1 MRHRIF
7 GALQAIARDR
17 LIVLDFYANWCG
29 ACKALYPKLCKL
41 SDENP
46 EIVLLKVNFDQ
57 NKQLCKAL
65 GVKVSAQPIRCS
77 RSHELTTV

>member
-1 MRHRIF
+1 MSWIART
-7 GALQAIARDR
+7 LQAIARDR
-17 LIVLDFYANWCG
+17 LVVLDFYANWCG

-46 EIVLLKVNFDQ
+46 EMVLLKVNFDQ

-65 GVKVSAQPIRCS
+65 GVKVRAPCQQT
-77 RSHELTTV
+77 LY

>member
-1 MRHRIF
+1 MP
-7 GALQAIARDR
+7 LQAIARDR
-17 LIVLDFYANWCG
+17 LVVIDFYANWCG

-46 EIVLLKVNFDQ
+46 DMVLLKVNFDE

-65 GVKVSAQPIRCS
+65 GVKV
-77 RSHELTTV
+77 

>member
-1 MRHRIF
+1 MLIIPLISWVDRT
-7 GALQAIARDR
+7 LQAIARDR
-17 LIVLDFYANWCG
+17 LVVLDFYANWCG

-46 EIVLLKVNFDQ
+46 EMVLLKVNFDQ

-65 GVKVSAQPIRCS
+65 GVKVRALG
-77 RSHELTTV
+77 H